1 MAAHFLLILHFRLQG
16 CQSLKEKRSRLAPL
30 LNKLKNQNVSV
41 AETDLQDMHQEALI
55 SITKV
60 SLNSAAL
67 DRDLDLLLD
76 FIDENRNDLYL
87 MDYQAERYT

>member
-1 MAAHFLLILHFRLQG
+1 MAAHFFLSLHFRLQG

-30 LNKLKNQNVSV
+30 LAKLKNQNVSV
-41 AETDLQDMHQEALI
+41 AETDLQDKHQEAVI
-55 SITKV
+55 CVAKV
-60 SLNSAAL
+60 SLNAATL

-87 MDYQAERYT
+87 MDYQAERYI